1 MGKVEL
7 KDIHLTNLLKISNPL
22 GDIMHIMKNT
32 DKGFVNFGEAYFS
45 WINKNAKKGWK
56 MHKKMTLNLCVP
68 LGSVKFVFKTEKDS
82 ISRVETI
89 GENDYSRITVPPKI
103 WFAMIGIAN
112 PKSLIINIADIKH
125 DINEVISKS
134 EKEFGEIMEC

>member
-1 MGKVEL
+1 MSNNNSLIQDVKIFQKKVITDDRGKIL
-7 KDIHLTNLLKISNPL
+7 HMMRNDDSYFSK
-22 GDIMHIMKNT
+22 
-32 DKGFVNFGEAYFS
+32 FGEIYFS
-45 WINKNAKKGWK
+45 YVFPKKIKAWHI
-56 MHKKMTLNLCVP
+56 HKKMTLNLCVP

-89 GENDYSRITVPPKI
+89 GENDYSRIPVHPKI

-112 PKSLIINIADIKH
+112 PNSLIINIADIKH

-134 EKEFGEIMEC
+134 EK